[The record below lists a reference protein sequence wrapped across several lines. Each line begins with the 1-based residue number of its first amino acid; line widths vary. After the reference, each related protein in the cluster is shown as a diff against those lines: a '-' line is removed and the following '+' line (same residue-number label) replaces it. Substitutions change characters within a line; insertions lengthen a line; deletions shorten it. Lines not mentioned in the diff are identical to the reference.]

1 VWGEAWQHDDYD
13 IANQCGN
20 SVRTI
25 EKHYAPNVR
34 FGSKPDIGGLVDRGP
49 LWSGKQTF
57 EAHVWI
63 LVMLTSASERK
74 ADLAA

>member
-1 VWGEAWQHDDYD
+1 MIPVSKTEISAIGGIIYLAE
-13 IANQCGN
+13 
-20 SVRTI
+20 SSRKVRL
-25 EKHYAPNVR
+25 
-34 FGSKPDIGGLVDRGP
+34 GSKPDIGGLVDRGP